1 MKTYKEYPA
10 THSMSTAWY
19 IVDEDGNVGIM
30 DFDDNGPIPYEI
42 GEHCIEELVIGV
54 DASANEEDL
63 RIELTDDQIYEILGK
78 PCNMGDDWSI
88 NCIIQIYPERTDEF
102 LSIAKTDKNFIENCI
117 SKKLGIYQIDAVDYK
132 TTEHTDGNITV
143 FTVVDIIPKS
153 ILNNIIG
160 RGIIKRVYKR
170 LNFIDLIDDS
180 TPDSPCSGDSLPY
193 YIYAQPYDPRDMQE
207 LRIVPKHPV
216 KINQLPTALQNKVI
230 RIPVKF
236 KDTKYLQIA
245 RWVPCYDNMSKV
257 IEAYGCGY
265 ALLPVKENEEAYCL
279 TDILSSVPTQCDG
292 NSTGGYGIRY
302 KQISSFPTVLVFH
315 GPIPNWKDRY
325 YNDFSEITL
334 QSLFAQYFPPKLIKE
349 NFNSLS
355 TEEEKAIVK
364 DSPIKEIFRNNV
376 YVFEYIVNRFKPHLI
391 LIDDNEFEII
401 SSVYP
406 IENHEMNIS
415 GCKYPVYATSEV
427 DDNRDYLTELA
438 KLPYRGFRYP
448 LVISI
453 DEMKKINP
461 DLKIPSH
468 D

>member
-1 MKTYKEYPA
+1 VGVEYI
-10 THSMSTAWY
+10 TTNRTN
-19 IVDEDGNVGIM
+19 DNV
-30 DFDDNGPIPYEI
+30 
-42 GEHCIEELVIGV
+42 
-54 DASANEEDL
+54 
-63 RIELTDDQIYEILGK
+63 
-78 PCNMGDDWSI
+78 
-88 NCIIQIYPERTDEF
+88 
-102 LSIAKTDKNFIENCI
+102 
-117 SKKLGIYQIDAVDYK
+117 
-132 TTEHTDGNITV
+132 TEV
-143 FTVVDIIPKS
+143 EVVDVIPKP
-153 ILNNIIG
+153 ILNVIIE
-160 RGIIKRVYKR
+160 RGIIKHVYKYFSF
-170 LNFIDLIDDS
+170 FISDDIDDS
-180 TPDSPCSGDSLPY
+180 MSFDSLPY
-193 YIYAQPYDPRDMQE
+193 YIYAQPYDTQDLQV
-207 LRIVPKHPV
+207 LRILPKHPV

-245 RWVPCYDNMSKV
+245 RWVPCYDNVSDE

-265 ALLPVKENEEAYCL
+265 ALLPVRNDEEAYCL
-279 TDILSSVPTQCDG
+279 TDILSSVPTPYDE
-292 NSTGGYGIRY
+292 NSTGGYGYGIHY
-302 KQISSFPTVLVFH
+302 KQICSFPTVLVFH
-315 GPIPNWKDRY
+315 GPILNWKDSY
-325 YNDFSEITL
+325 HDDFSEITL
-334 QSLFAQYFPPKLIKE
+334 QSLFAQYFPSKLIKVD
-349 NFNSLS
+349 FNSLS
-355 TEEEKAIVK
+355 TEEQKAIVK

-427 DDNRDYLTELA
+427 DDNRDHLTELA

>member
-1 MKTYKEYPA
+1 MKIDKEYPA
-10 THSMSTAWY
+10 THSMMTAWY

-30 DFDDNGPIPYEI
+30 DFNDDGPIPYEI
-42 GEHCIEELVIGV
+42 GEHSIEELVIGV

-78 PCNMGDDWSI
+78 PCNTGDDWST
-88 NCIIQIYPERTDEF
+88 NCIIQIYPEQIDEF
-102 LSIAKTDKNFIENCI
+102 LSIANTDKSFIENCI
-117 SKKLGIYQIDAVDYK
+117 SKRLGIYKINGVEYITTNRTNSNETEVELVD
-132 TTEHTDGNITV
+132 V
-143 FTVVDIIPKS
+143 IPKPV
-153 ILNNIIG
+153 LNVIIE
-160 RGIIKRVYKR
+160 RGIIKHVYKYFSF
-170 LNFIDLIDDS
+170 FISDDIDDS
-180 TPDSPCSGDSLPY
+180 MSFDSLPY
-193 YIYAQPYDPRDMQE
+193 YIYAQPYDTQDLQV
-207 LRIVPKHPV
+207 LRILPKHPV

-245 RWVPCYDNMSKV
+245 RWVPCYGNIGDD

-265 ALLPVKENEEAYCL
+265 ALLPVRNDEEAYCL
-279 TDILSSVPTQCDG
+279 TDILSSVPTPYDE
-292 NSTGGYGIRY
+292 NSTGGYGYGIHY
-302 KQISSFPTVLVFH
+302 KQICSFPTVLVFH
-315 GPIPNWKDRY
+315 GPILNWKDSY
-325 YNDFSEITL
+325 HDDFSEITL
-334 QSLFAQYFPPKLIKE
+334 QSLFAQYFPPKLIKD

-355 TEEEKAIVK
+355 TEEQKEIVK
-364 DSPIKEIFRNNV
+364 ASPIKEIFRNNV

-427 DDNRDYLTELA
+427 DDNRDHLTELA

>member
-1 MKTYKEYPA
+1 MKIDREYPA

-42 GEHCIEELVIGV
+42 GEHIIEELVIGV
-54 DASANEEDL
+54 DTSANEEDL
-63 RIELTDDQIYEILGK
+63 RVELTDDQIYEILGK
-78 PCNMGDDWSI
+78 PCSADKIWWSV
-88 NCIIQIYPERTDEF
+88 CVIQIYPERTDEF
-102 LSIAKTDKNFIENCI
+102 LSIAKTDKNFIETCI
-117 SKKLGIYQIDAVDYK
+117 SKKLGIYQIDAVDYV
-132 TTEHTDGNITV
+132 TDDNK
-143 FTVVDIIPKS
+143 IIPNS
-153 ILNNIIG
+153 LLDYIIG
-160 RGIIKRVYKR
+160 LGIIKRVYKS
-170 LNFIDLIDDS
+170 LDFIDLLDDS
-180 TPDSPCSGDSLPY
+180 TPDCQCSFESLPY
-193 YIYAQPYDPRDMQE
+193 YIYAQPYDPGDMQE

-216 KINQLPTALQNKVI
+216 QIAQLPTALQNKVI

-245 RWVPCYDNMSKV
+245 RWVPCYGNIGDD

-265 ALLPVKENEEAYCL
+265 ALLPVRNDEEAYCL
-279 TDILSSVPTQCDG
+279 TDILSSVPTPYDE
-292 NSTGGYGIRY
+292 NSTGGYGYGIHY
-302 KQISSFPTVLVFH
+302 KQICSFPTVLVFH
-315 GPIPNWKDRY
+315 GPILNWKDSY
-325 YNDFSEITL
+325 HDDFSEITL
-334 QSLFAQYFPPKLIKE
+334 QSLFAQYFPPKLIKD

-355 TEEEKAIVK
+355 TEEQKEIVK
-364 DSPIKEIFRNNV
+364 ASPIKEIFRNNV

-427 DDNRDYLTELA
+427 DDNRDHLTELA